1 MKLDT
6 PLADEHT
13 LDEMAYLDDMDALAF
28 TSGAVSMDLVLQV
41 VP

>member
-28 TSGAVSMDLVLQV
+28 TSDAASKDLVLRA